1 MAKST
6 KSTKKK
12 RTEKSSPKVASQSET
27 VQETQFF
34 SPVLRLLILGI
45 LFCAA
50 FCIRAYHITEAPL
63 GFHPGRQYNCAI
75 IARSLYFEA
84 SKSIPEWRKQIARI
98 NRKGVVAGE
107 LPIMEF
113 IASIAYRIAG
123 GEHLWIPRLTS
134 SIFWLIG
141 GVILYLFTKEI
152 SSADAAVFSTA
163 FYLFLPYGIIASRSF
178 QPNPLMIML
187 LIISIWRIFCYY
199 EQPSMRRLLIAA
211 GLSAPALFIYPT
223 SLFPVFGAFTFLSVY
238 KYGIRKTIIGSK
250 FWLFTVITI
259 LPCAMYFGHAIFV
272 AGFLKGYSSAAF
284 LPHLLLRSFFWK
296 GWLNQIEKV
305 VGLAALIGALLGVLM
320 YRKGLAKVLMIGLWT
335 GYFAYSLIF
344 SYHSHTHD
352 YYQLPLVPIVALSLG
367 AIAALITNRLSQT
380 CTRWHWRVPALVIIF
395 FTVFLSIYKVQPKL
409 FNPYFKHYVEIAKE
423 IGAAVGHSTKTVFL
437 TYAYG
442 KPLRYHGEFS
452 GYNWPN
458 AGDFRS
464 YALRG
469 LPRLSAEERFNTG
482 YSKDSPEY
490 FIVTDFRAFQE
501 QPDLKEFLT
510 QNFPVLVNN
519 RNYLIFDLGKSLRKD
534 G

>member
-12 RTEKSSPKVASQSET
+12 QTEKSSPKVASQSET

-45 LFCAA
+45 LFCVA
-50 FCIRAYHITEAPL
+50 FGIRVYHINEAPL
-63 GFHPGRQYNCAI
+63 EFHPGRQYHCAI
-75 IARSLYFEA
+75 RARAFYFNA
-84 SKSIPEWRKQIARI
+84 SKSIPEWKKEIANI
-98 NRKGVVAGE
+98 NRQGLSGE
-107 LPIMEF
+107 LPIIEF

-123 GEHLWIPRLTS
+123 GEYLWIPRLMS

-141 GVILYLFTKEI
+141 GAFLYLFVKKI
-152 SSADAAVFSTA
+152 FSADAAVFSTA

-178 QPNPLMIML
+178 QPNPLMIMIL
-187 LIISIWRIFCYY
+187 VISIMVIFRYY
-199 EQPSMRRLLIAA
+199 EQPSTRRLVAA
-211 GLSAPALFIYPT
+211 ASSSAFTLFIYPT
-223 SLFPVFGAFTFLSVY
+223 SVFPIFGAFAFLAFY
-238 KYGIRKTIIGSK
+238 KYGIWRAVISSR
-250 FWLFTVITI
+250 FWLFTVITA
-259 LPCAMYFGHAIFV
+259 LPTAIYYFYVIFI
-272 AGFLKGYSSAAF
+272 AGFIRGYAGAAF
-284 LPHLLLRSFFWK
+284 LPHILLRSFFWK

-305 VGLAALIGALLGVLM
+305 VGLTALVGALLGILIF
-320 YRKGLAKVLMIGLWT
+320 RKGLAKVLIIGLWT

-395 FTVFLSIYKVQPKL
+395 FAVFLSIYKVQPKL

-423 IGAAVGHSTKTVFL
+423 IGAAVGHSTKTIFL

-442 KPLRYHGEFS
+442 KPLRYHGELC
-452 GYNWPN
+452 GRWWPSR
-458 AGDFRS
+458 GDFRS

-469 LPRLSAEERFNTG
+469 LPRLSAEERFNTI

-519 RNYLIFDLGKSLRKD
+519 RNYLIFDLKKSLKKD

>member
-12 RTEKSSPKVASQSET
+12 RTEKSSPRVASQSET

-45 LFCAA
+45 LFVAA

-63 GFHPGRQYNCAI
+63 EFHPGRQYHCAI
-75 IARSLYFEA
+75 RARAFYFNT
-84 SKSIPEWRKQIARI
+84 SKSIPEWKKEIANI
-98 NRKGVVAGE
+98 NRQVTTGE

-123 GEHLWIPRLTS
+123 GEHLWIPRLMS

-141 GVILYLFTKEI
+141 GAFLYLFVKKI
-152 SSADAAVFSTA
+152 FSADAAVFSTA

-187 LIISIWRIFCYY
+187 LIISIMAIFQYY
-199 EQPSMRRLLIAA
+199 EQPSTRRLVTAA
-211 GLSAPALFIYPT
+211 ILSALAFFIYPT
-223 SLFPVFGAFTFLSVY
+223 AVFFIFGAFVCLAFY
-238 KYGIRKTIIGSK
+238 RYGIWRAIINSK
-250 FWLFTVITI
+250 FWLFAVVTLLPTVIYYVY
-259 LPCAMYFGHAIFV
+259 LIFIV
-272 AGFLKGYSSAAF
+272 GFLKGYAGAAF
-284 LPHLLLRSFFWK
+284 LPHILLRSFFWK

-305 VGLAALIGALLGVLM
+305 VGLAALIGALLGIFM
-320 YRKGLAKVLMIGLWT
+320 FRKGLAKVLMIGLWT

-395 FTVFLSIYKVQPKL
+395 FAVFLSIYKVQPKL
-409 FNPYFKHYVEIAKE
+409 FNPYFKQYVEIAKE
-423 IGAAVGHSTKTVFL
+423 IGAAVGHSTKTIFL

-442 KPLRYHGEFS
+442 KPLKYHGELC
-452 GYNWPN
+452 GRWWPSR
-458 AGDFRS
+458 GDFRS

-469 LPRLSAEERFNTG
+469 LPRLSAEERFNTI

-501 QPDLKEFLT
+501 QPDLKEFLA

-519 RNYLIFDLGKSLRKD
+519 RNYLIFDLKKSLQKD